1 MLPAL
6 ESLRC
11 FVEAARFLNFRAAA
25 RAVALTPAALGQ
37 RIKQLEDLTG
47 QPLFT
52 RTTRKVTLTAAGLSL
67 LPHAREVL
75 AAAERAV
82 QAASGQI
89 APPPTDLVVGT
100 RHELGMSWVVPGLPA
115 LRQAHPSV
123 TFHLYFGSGSD
134 LHDRVRA
141 GRVHCAIGSMRILD
155 PVISTVPLHVERY
168 VLIASPRLLKQKPL
182 KTAADCKQHTLLDI
196 DLALPLFRYLRDA
209 EGGDAVQFGRV
220 LAMGTGAA
228 VRSLVLLGEGVAV
241 LPEYMVQHDLAARR
255 LVRLLPRQPIHEDW
269 FRLYFRDDDPRRPLY
284 ESLAAVLRTR
294 PLE

>member
-47 QPLFT
+47 QALFT
-52 RTTRKVTLTAAGLSL
+52 RTTRKVTLTAAGLAL

-89 APPPTDLVVGT
+89 APPPTELIIGT

-115 LRQAHPSV
+115 LRQALPTV
-123 TFHLYFGSGSD
+123 TFHLYFGSGPD

-155 PVISTVPLHVERY
+155 PVIATLPLHVERY
-168 VLIASPRLLKQKPL
+168 VLVGSPRLLKQKPL
-182 KTAADCKQHTLLDI
+182 KTAADCKQHTLLDV
-196 DLALPLFRYLRDA
+196 DLTLPLFRYLRDA
-209 EGGDAVQFGRV
+209 EGGDAVAFARV
-220 LAMGTGAA
+220 VAMGTGAA
-228 VRSLVLLGEGVAV
+228 VRSLVLAGEGVAV

-255 LVRLLPRQPIHEDW
+255 LARLLPRQPIHEDW

-284 ESLAAVLRTR
+284 ESLAAALRIR